1 MPIRSSDPI
10 RCAEAIIDRAGRDI
24 ALAMPIG
31 VGKPVALV
39 NALYRVAKADRSIR
53 LRIFTGLSLVRPAY
67 RTSLER
73 RFVEPLLERTCG
85 SYPDLDYTRDLRAGG
100 LPANIEV
107 TEFFLQ
113 AGAWLS
119 NARVQRSY
127 TSLNYSQVAKHL
139 ERTGTNVLGQLV
151 APKPQGEPRISL
163 SSNTD
168 ITLDMVPYILRR
180 RQAGQPLALA
190 VEINANLPYMPG
202 AAEMDV
208 SECDVVLEAE
218 SPHYDLFAPPKE
230 PVSLADYAMALHAA
244 TLIKD
249 GGTLQIGIGSFSDA
263 LTHALILRTRAMP
276 TSGLCSASWARRC
289 RRMRSATGPFAIG
302 LYGCTEMLVDGFL
315 ALLRAGI
322 LRRRVTGADGREAVL
337 HAGFFVGN
345 QAFYRELR
353 EMPREVLDLVAMT
366 AISFTNTLDGDA
378 EAKRAQ
384 RATPASST
392 PPWWRPCSAPC
403 PPTSWTTAA
412 SSAAPAASTTSSA
425 SPTRW
430 RAPAPSSACAAR
442 GDRTGAPPP
451 TSSGATPTRRCR
463 GSCATSSSPS
473 TGSPTCVASRDRDVV
488 AAMLGVADSSFQPG
502 LIDQARHAGKLE
514 SSFKLP
520 NAGFNRAERIEA
532 ALAPARRDGLLPA
545 FPLGT
550 EMTEVE
556 QTLAGRLTFL
566 KSAGYA
572 DLIGTLVAGLAR
584 TPASPQENA
593 ALARLGLH
601 SPGSLRTAPCAR
613 WFSVRCGEADCDR
626 RWATRFRPLT
636 SVAGR
641 RTGAL
646 RPSETRRVCPSTD
659 LAPSTLCDHRMP
671 EPCGPHRYSDEAQVR
686 KRASGEGGN

>member
-1 MPIRSSDPI
+1 LPIRSSDPI

-39 NALYRVAKADRSIR
+39 NALYRVAKADRGIR
-53 LRIFTGLSLVRPAY
+53 LRIFTGLSLVRPPY

-73 RFVEPLLERTCG
+73 RFVEPLLDRTCG

-127 TSLNYSQVAKHL
+127 TSLNYSQVARHL
-139 ERTGTNVLGQLV
+139 ERTGTNVFGQLV
-151 APKPQGEPRISL
+151 APDPKGQARISL

-244 TLIKD
+244 ALIKD

-263 LTHALILRTRAMP
+263 LTHALVLRHTRNADFRALLGKLGVP
-276 TSGLCSASWARRC
+276 LPPDAELA
-289 RRMRSATGPFAIG
+289 AFAIG

-322 LRRRVTGADGREAVL
+322 LRRRVAGADGREAVL

-378 EAKRAQ
+378 EGKRAQ
-384 RATPASST
+384 RAHARFVNTAMVVTLLGAVSSDQLHDG
-392 PPWWRPCSAPC
+392 RVV
-403 PPTSWTTAA
+403 
-412 SSAAPAASTTSSA
+412 
-425 SPTRW
+425 
-430 RAPAPSSACAAR
+430 
-442 GDRTGAPPP
+442 
-451 TSSGATPTRRCR
+451 SGAGGQHDLVGVAHALEGARSIIGVRSTRRSNRRTASNIVWRYANATVPRQLRDIVVTEYGIADLR
-463 GSCATSSSPS
+463 GKS
-473 TGSPTCVASRDRDVV
+473 DRDVV
-488 AAMLGVADSSFQPG
+488 VAMLGVADSGFQPG
-502 LIDQARHAGKLE
+502 LIDQARRAGKLE
-514 SSFKLP
+514 PSFKLP
-520 NAGFNRAERIEA
+520 NPAFNRAERIEA
-532 ALAPARRDGLLPA
+532 ALEPARRDGLLPA

-556 QTLAGRLTFL
+556 QTLASRLTFL
-566 KSAGYA
+566 KSAGYG
-572 DLIGTLVAGLAR
+572 DLIGTLVTGLAR
-584 TPASPQENA
+584 TPASLQENA
-593 ALARLGLH
+593 ALERLGLQ
-601 SPGSLRTAPCAR
+601 SPGSLR
-613 WFSVRCGEADCDR
+613 DR
-626 RWATRFRPLT
+626 ALRAVVL
-636 SVAGR
+636 
-641 RTGAL
+641 GAL
-646 RPSETRRVCPSTD
+646 RR
-659 LAPSTLCDHRMP
+659 
-671 EPCGPHRYSDEAQVR
+671 G
-686 KRASGEGGN
+686 